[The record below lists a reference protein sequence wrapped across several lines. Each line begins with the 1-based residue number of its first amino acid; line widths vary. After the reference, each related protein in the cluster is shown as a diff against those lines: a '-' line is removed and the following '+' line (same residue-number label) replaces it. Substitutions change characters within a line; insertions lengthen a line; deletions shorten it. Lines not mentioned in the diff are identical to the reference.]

1 MQHEIT
7 KAIPLLD
14 ANGNLTEPGWA
25 RSLLPVYR
33 RADIRAG
40 KLRIK
45 EWDYYLIS
53 NGRFALALTI
63 ADNGYMGMDS
73 VSIIELE
80 EGWEITTS
88 PMSLLPLGKLHLP
101 EHSGKGVSEHAGKDH
116 KLKFT
121 AFGDG
126 RRVLSAH
133 MDRFGDKGALDALI
147 ELVDEPEDSMVIAT
161 PFSKPKHFYYNQK
174 INCMRA
180 KGWFTYGGQTWH
192 FSERDSF
199 AVLDWGRGVWTYHNT
214 WYWGS
219 ASWQVDGVPFG
230 WNPTSSARCAS
241 TSRAGK
247 RTSSRR
253 GALPLTTGASKWTSP
268 RSWTAPPA
276 RTSVSSNPTS
286 TRSSAASPAGLCSTT
301 ARSSRS
307 GTFPALP
314 KRSKTSG
321 KSVLKKRAPLG
332 TSSVRKAP
340 RGFSCLVY
348 TSTDLASL
356 GHLPLK
362 GKA

>member
-88 PMSLLPLGKLHLP
+88 PMSLLPMGRLKLP
-101 EHSGKGVSEHAGKDH
+101 EHSAKGVSEHAGKGH

-126 RRVLSAH
+126 RRVLTAH

-147 ELVDEPEDSMVIAT
+147 QLSGEPAESMVIAT

-192 FSERDSF
+192 FSDHDSF

-219 ASWQVDGVPFG
+219 ASYQVDGVPSAG
-230 WNPTSSARCAS
+230 TSATASATPRPRARTCSSMTGKPTS
-241 TSRAGK
+241 
-247 RTSSRR
+247 
-253 GALPLTTGASKWTSP
+253 
-268 RSWTAPPA
+268 
-276 RTSVSSNPTS
+276 
-286 TRSSAASPAGLCSTT
+286 
-301 ARSSRS
+301 
-307 GTFPALP
+307 
-314 KRSKTSG
+314 
-321 KSVLKKRAPLG
+321 
-332 TSSVRKAP
+332 
-340 RGFSCLVY
+340 
-348 TSTDLASL
+348 
-356 GHLPLK
+356 
-362 GKA
+362 

>member
-199 AVLDWGRGVWTYHNT
+199 AVLDVWTYHNT

-219 ASWQVDGVPFG
+219 ASYQVDGVPFG
-230 WNPTSSARCAS
+230 WNIGYGFGDT
-241 TSRAGK
+241 
-247 RTSSRR
+247 
-253 GALPLTTGASKWTSP
+253 
-268 RSWTAPPA
+268 
-276 RTSVSSNPTS
+276 
-286 TRSSAASPAGLCSTT
+286 SAASENML
-301 ARSSRS
+301 
-307 GTFPALP
+307 F
-314 KRSKTSG
+314 
-321 KSVLKKRAPLG
+321 
-332 TSSVRKAP
+332 
-340 RGFSCLVY
+340 Y
-348 TSTDLASL
+348 D
-356 GHLPLK
+356 
-362 GKA
+362 GKAHKLSQVRFHIPGGEKDFLSPWRFTSDDGRFEMDFAPILDRASCTDVGVIKSDQHQVFGRFTGRAVLDDGKVIEVRDFPGFAEKVENKW